1 MWYSFLGVV
10 QFTIWEAIFL
20 HCCATNRI
28 PFLSDEQAFHSR
40 FHGPFQTE
48 YQEVLN
54 RHVRSL
60 ALRKAS
66 TFLPLTG
73 SPKQA
78 FQTLNCMFYNLPLQT
93 YKIAPPTPTE
103 YTKDGSRLDNSMTP
117 SILFPSGFSYVKKG
131 KRFVILYSNRK
142 FSICNLSCFLT

>member
-73 SPKQA
+73 SSKQA

-93 YKIAPPTPTE
+93 YKIAPLTPTE
-103 YTKDGSRLDNSMTP
+103 YTKDGSRLDNLLTP
-117 SILFPSGFSYVKKG
+117 YIRFPSEFYHFKKNQTVCD
-131 KRFVILYSNRK
+131 FM
-142 FSICNLSCFLT
+142 F